1 MTPSLPTDCLNGI
14 FRCLLD
20 DASSLHSCLL
30 VNRLWCEIAIP
41 LLWNNPWQS
50 TQLFV
55 DRNWPAIIRTFS
67 SCLPEESKDI
77 LRRNGIDLLQTI
89 SSKPPLFD
97 YVGYCQYLSPT
108 VMDRLKRILTVGED
122 NKKNVNEFYSR
133 LYREHLVEQ
142 EFYKLFMSRCSLKHL
157 VLPRIPLS
165 YFPGANHCLEYLRH
179 LKCYI
184 DRPPE
189 LFYGLAHISR
199 NLHRLTICHCDEDNE
214 GLVTLIKLQK
224 GLKSLVLDSSEDYV
238 SICPRIGQA
247 LITQAHSL
255 SFLKIRQSL
264 CIPPETIAF
273 FINLRILQLDITT
286 RVANMELLSLTTLP
300 KLEILDIFGDENAP
314 FKIKHF
320 IQILLPASSTLRF
333 LTIWWSEETQKE
345 LFTLLSLCRQLEAI
359 KFCYQDLNSNSN
371 SDEYYLADESC
382 TGNFVQGKLIFE
394 LLELISHG
402 NENLCILCLQG
413 KWTFT
418 SKELIEFLEFW
429 KEKQKNSLSLYLL
442 PFESKSRIELDRI
455 FQKYLTSGV
464 LKDFGDKGYLDTIPF
479 LRNIWT
485 F

>member
-1 MTPSLPTDCLNGI
+1 
-14 FRCLLD
+14 
-20 DASSLHSCLL
+20 
-30 VNRLWCEIAIP
+30 
-41 LLWNNPWQS
+41 
-50 TQLFV
+50 
-55 DRNWPAIIRTFS
+55 
-67 SCLPEESKDI
+67 
-77 LRRNGIDLLQTI
+77 
-89 SSKPPLFD
+89 
-97 YVGYCQYLSPT
+97 
-108 VMDRLKRILTVGED
+108 MDRLKRILTVGED
-122 NKKNVNEFYSR
+122 NKKIVDGEYYSSR

-238 SICPRIGQA
+238 STCPRIGQA
-247 LITQAHSL
+247 LITQSHSL

-264 CIPPETIAF
+264 CIPPETIAY
-273 FINLRILQLDITT
+273 FINLRILQLEITT
-286 RVANMELLSLTTLP
+286 RVANMELLSHTTLP
-300 KLEILDIFGDENAP
+300 KLEILDIFCDENAP
-314 FKIKHF
+314 FSTYSSLISNSVSASNSPCLQRIYWNDITPPVCIEEIKHF

-345 LFTLLSLCRQLEAI
+345 LFTLLNLCRQLEAI
-359 KFCYQDLNSNSN
+359 KFCYQDPNSN
-371 SDEYYLADESC
+371 SDVYYSDESC
-382 TGNFVQGKLIFE
+382 TGNAVQGKLIFE
-394 LLELISHG
+394 LLEMISHG

-418 SKELIEFLEFW
+418 SKELIDFLEFW
-429 KEKQKNSLSLYLL
+429 KENQKNSLSLYLL
-442 PFESKSRIELDRI
+442 PYGRIDFDRI
-455 FQKYLTSGV
+455 LQKYLTSGV
-464 LKDFGDKGYLDTIPF
+464 LKDIGYKGYLDTIPF
-479 LRNIWT
+479 LRNFWT